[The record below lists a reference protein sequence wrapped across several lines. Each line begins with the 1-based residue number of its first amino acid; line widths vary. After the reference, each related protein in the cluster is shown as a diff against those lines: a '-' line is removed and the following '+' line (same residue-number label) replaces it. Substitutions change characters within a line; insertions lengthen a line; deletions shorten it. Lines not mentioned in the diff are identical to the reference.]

1 MPSPILKFKEI
12 CSRTEQSEARYTYHG
27 QGNELRI
34 CCLKI
39 AMMLNILTTKE
50 KLSGMDFKT
59 IKSISFFNGN
69 ERE

>member
-34 CCLKI
+34 CCLKS
-39 AMMLNILTTKE
+39 AMTQNTLIITGKP
-50 KLSGMDFKT
+50 SGMDFRRNT
-59 IKSISFFNGN
+59 
-69 ERE
+69 R